1 MNVILKAKW
10 DLFWKQDLDT
20 ILFKIMCV
28 TNVVGLVVGLSY
40 LWLVGFLPEDVEVCT
55 FHMATGLYCPGC
67 GGTRAFLALFSG
79 HVLKAFYYHPA
90 GMYGIFFYVIYFISQ
105 AVMRISKGKIK
116 GIAFRPVYLYIMLGL
131 IILNFV
137 VRNVLLYFFKIP
149 TL

>member
-10 DLFWKQDLDT
+10 ELFWKQDLDT

-28 TNVVGLVVGLSY
+28 TNVVGLIVGLGY
-40 LWLVGFLPEDVEVCT
+40 LWLVDFLPEGMEVCA

-67 GGTRAFLALFSG
+67 GGTRAFQALFSG
-79 HVLKAFYYHPA
+79 HVLKAIYYHPA
-90 GMYGIFFYVIYFISQ
+90 GMYGIFFYVFYFISQ

-116 GIAFRPVYLYIMLGL
+116 GIACRPVYLYIMLGL
-131 IILNFV
+131 IVLNFV